1 MSGSF
6 QNIKNIFNEYI
17 CIYTGLTIPTKNIDE
32 RTLIPT
38 INRIAYDNKDHY
50 IELSKIII
58 DHLEKDDLKYKMRLF
73 HIIDSLFKNV
83 GKYFIESLSQ
93 KILKSF
99 KECFTY
105 SDKED
110 RILLFRIYYTWKYI
124 LPKKVTETIRID
136 CKMDDFEQIVMKDFP
151 QEIKNCDEF
160 NEAQRKKIINNSNN
174 NLNIKKEFKEDKC
187 PKSINNGQINFSNKT
202 TGNKPINVEKKNN
215 QNLKTL
221 MGKKRKAIQ
230 EKTSDTNSA
239 TKKKKKLNN
248 KIKVQNNNTSNSIN
262 LHSNI
267 TPKTVPMT
275 TNINI
280 SQNTIIPG
288 NKMNN
293 TTNNIQFMN
302 NNNPNIISNVIN
314 QSQDQQQPLQTLI
327 NFLRNNQLNL
337 INFPFFPNP
346 QPGVSQIEINIFKFI
361 FTSNVKLS
369 ENLRFF
375 SSLAKFFN
383 ESVYNEN
390 LININCKYE
399 DIYKNQEYQQIHQK
413 QNNLLFNNIKKN
425 LCTICGFRT
434 LYYNKLTEHLDIHFN
449 INYLKKEGKNLFRKK
464 GNNRNNWITGDNNN
478 NNKIKDNRKNEIGYT
493 LGNLLYYKNMMNN
506 NLIKN
511 NNEGQE
517 EGNEEL
523 MYPID
528 DNNIRCCEFCGD
540 EFKKI
545 FSNKYNYW
553 FYSDIVK
560 VREEKI
566 KLLVHKTCYEEM
578 IKKI

>member
-1 MSGSF
+1 M
-6 QNIKNIFNEYI
+6 I
-17 CIYTGLTIPTKNIDE
+17 
-32 RTLIPT
+32 
-38 INRIAYDNKDHY
+38 
-50 IELSKIII
+50 
-58 DHLEKDDLKYKMRLF
+58 
-73 HIIDSLFKNV
+73 
-83 GKYFIESLSQ
+83 
-93 KILKSF
+93 
-99 KECFTY
+99 
-105 SDKED
+105 
-110 RILLFRIYYTWKYI
+110 
-124 LPKKVTETIRID
+124 
-136 CKMDDFEQIVMKDFP
+136 QI
-151 QEIKNCDEF
+151 Q
-160 NEAQRKKIINNSNN
+160 Q
-174 NLNIKKEFKEDKC
+174 
-187 PKSINNGQINFSNKT
+187 Q
-202 TGNKPINVEKKNN
+202 
-215 QNLKTL
+215 
-221 MGKKRKAIQ
+221 
-230 EKTSDTNSA
+230 
-239 TKKKKKLNN
+239 KKKKKLNN
-248 KIKVQNNNTSNSIN
+248 KVKVQNNNTSNNIN
-262 LHSNI
+262 LRSNI
-267 TPKTVPMT
+267 IPQTVPMT

-280 SQNTIIPG
+280 PQNNIIPG
-288 NKMNN
+288 NNVNN
-293 TTNNIQFMN
+293 NTNNIQFMN
-302 NNNPNIISNVIN
+302 NNNQNILPNVIN
-314 QSQDQQQPLQTLI
+314 QNQDQQQPLQTLI

-346 QPGVSQIEINIFKFI
+346 PPGVSQIEINIFQFI
-361 FTSNVKLS
+361 ISSNVKLN
-369 ENLRFF
+369 ENLRLF

-390 LININCKYE
+390 SININCKYE

-540 EFKKI
+540 EFKKV

-578 IKKI
+578 VKKI

>member
-58 DHLEKDDLKYKMRLF
+58 DHLEKDDLKYKIRLF

-187 PKSINNGQINFSNKT
+187 PKSNNNGQINFSNKT

-239 TKKKKKLNN
+239 TKKKEE
-248 KIKVQNNNTSNSIN
+248 IK
-262 LHSNI
+262 
-267 TPKTVPMT
+267 
-275 TNINI
+275 
-280 SQNTIIPG
+280 
-288 NKMNN
+288 
-293 TTNNIQFMN
+293 
-302 NNNPNIISNVIN
+302 
-314 QSQDQQQPLQTLI
+314 
-327 NFLRNNQLNL
+327 
-337 INFPFFPNP
+337 
-346 QPGVSQIEINIFKFI
+346 
-361 FTSNVKLS
+361 
-369 ENLRFF
+369 
-375 SSLAKFFN
+375 
-383 ESVYNEN
+383 
-390 LININCKYE
+390 
-399 DIYKNQEYQQIHQK
+399 
-413 QNNLLFNNIKKN
+413 
-425 LCTICGFRT
+425 
-434 LYYNKLTEHLDIHFN
+434 
-449 INYLKKEGKNLFRKK
+449 
-464 GNNRNNWITGDNNN
+464 
-478 NNKIKDNRKNEIGYT
+478 
-493 LGNLLYYKNMMNN
+493 
-506 NLIKN
+506 
-511 NNEGQE
+511 
-517 EGNEEL
+517 
-523 MYPID
+523 
-528 DNNIRCCEFCGD
+528 
-540 EFKKI
+540 
-545 FSNKYNYW
+545 
-553 FYSDIVK
+553 
-560 VREEKI
+560 
-566 KLLVHKTCYEEM
+566 
-578 IKKI
+578 